1 MPRRDDIHTI
11 LLIGS
16 GPIVIGQACEFDYS
30 GTQAC
35 KALREDGYR
44 VVLVNS
50 NPATIMTDPNTA
62 DRTYIEPLT
71 WQMLEKVIEIERPDA
86 VLPTLGGQTALNLA
100 MELEQQGV
108 LAKHGVEMIGAKAE
122 AIRRGEDRELF
133 KQTMR
138 KINLETCRGRIVKSL
153 PDARDVLAEIGLPA
167 VIRPSFTLG
176 GSGSGVAY
184 NREEFDQKVQ
194 RGLDLSPI
202 GEVLV
207 EESILGWKEYEME
220 VMRDADDNA
229 VVICSIEN
237 FDPCGVHTGDSIT
250 VAPALTL
257 TDRQYQR
264 MRDAS
269 FAVIRA
275 IGVETGGSNI
285 QFAVEPQTG
294 RMIVIEMNPRV
305 SRSSA
310 LASKATGFPIAKI
323 AAKLAVGWRLHELSN
338 DITQKTKACFEP
350 SIDYIVVKVPR
361 FAFEK
366 FPEADSRLTT
376 QMKSVGETM
385 AIGRTFKE
393 ALQKALRGLEV
404 GSFGLGCDGKD
415 LWGTAAEP
423 SLDDIRVRVSTPDP
437 DRVWYLRYAI
447 KAGMPLDELHA
458 LTGIDP
464 WFLDQVQQIVEM
476 ESLLRTVGS
485 LAAIDDA
492 LLREAKQTGFCDRQL
507 AVLLGASEMEVRL
520 ERRRRGIVATFKSV
534 DTCAAEFEA
543 TTPYYYSTWEE
554 EDETRPKPPGKK
566 RVMILGGGPNR
577 IGQGIEFDYCCCH
590 ASYALRE
597 MGIESVMVNSNPETV
612 STDYDTSDMLFFEP
626 LTCEDVLNIADR
638 IDPDGVIV
646 QLGGQTPLNLARA
659 LAAAGLPIIGTS
671 VDTIEQAEDREKFR
685 ELLDRLELKQPASGI
700 ARTLEQARREV
711 ARIGYP
717 SLVRPS
723 FVLGGRAMEICY
735 DNVQFERYVAEAFA
749 VAQGQPVLIDRFLED
764 AIEVD
769 VDCICD
775 GKDVIIAGVMEH
787 IEEAGVHSGDSACAI
802 PPHSLPPEVV
812 AEIKAATSCL
822 ALRLGVVGLMNVQFA
837 VKREEGKQTLYVIEV
852 NPRASRT
859 VPFVSKATGLSVA
872 KVAVKVMAGMS
883 LAEQGIDADPVPSH
897 VSVKESVF
905 PFVKFAGVDI
915 VLGPEMRSTGEV
927 MGVSECFSI
936 AFAKSQIA
944 AGILLPETGR
954 IFLSVASPQAKE
966 IMVVLARR
974 LIDMGFELIATAGTA
989 RSLADAGIAVEVV
1002 KKLQE
1007 GHPNL
1012 LDHLIDGRVQLIFNT
1027 PRGKGARTDE
1037 GRIRAASVLYGV
1049 PCITTLPAAE
1059 ACVRAMEALRTESLG
1074 VQAIQDRLLVTQASA
1089 VPS

>member
-1 MPRRDDIHTI
+1 MPRRDDLHTI

-44 VVLVNS
+44 VILVNS

-71 WQMLEKVIEIERPDA
+71 CEMLEKVIAVEKPDA

-100 MELEQQGV
+100 MDLERRGI
-108 LAKHGVEMIGAKAE
+108 LAKYGVEMIGAKAD
-122 AIRRGEDRELF
+122 AIKRGEDRETF
-133 KQTMR
+133 KETMQ
-138 KINLETCRGRIVKSL
+138 KIGLDTCRGRIVRSL
-153 PDARDVLAEIGLPA
+153 DEAREVLAEVGLPA

-176 GSGSGVAY
+176 GSGSGVAF
-184 NREEFDQKVQ
+184 NREEFDHKVQ
-194 RGLDLSPI
+194 RGLDLSPVS
-202 GEVLV
+202 EVLV

-250 VAPALTL
+250 VAPAMTL
-257 TDRQYQR
+257 TDKQYQR

-269 FAVIRA
+269 FAVIRS

-285 QFAVEPQTG
+285 QFAVHPETG

-323 AAKLAVGWRLHELSN
+323 AAKLAVGWRLHELPN
-338 DITQKTKACFEP
+338 DITRKTKACFEP
-350 SIDYIVVKVPR
+350 AIDYVVVKVPR

-366 FPEADSRLTT
+366 FPEADSKLTT

-393 ALQKALRGLEV
+393 AFQKALRGLEV
-404 GSFGLGCDGKD
+404 GSFGFGCDGKD
-415 LWGTAAEP
+415 LWGTSAEP
-423 SLDDIRVRVSTPDP
+423 LLDDIRARVATPDP

-447 KAGMPLDELHA
+447 KAGMTIEELYR
-458 LTGIDP
+458 LTSIDP
-464 WFLDQVQQIVEM
+464 WFLDQLFQIVEL
-476 ESLLRTVGS
+476 ENRIRTSGPLKSIESSLLRQ
-485 LAAIDDA
+485 
-492 LLREAKQTGFCDRQL
+492 AKQAGFSDRQL
-507 AVLLGASEMEVRL
+507 AVLLGSSEIDVRE
-520 ERRRRGIVATFKSV
+520 ERKRHRIVATYKSV

-543 TTPYYYSTWEE
+543 ETPYYYSTWED
-554 EDETRPKPPGKK
+554 EDETRPKDKSKK

-590 ASYALRE
+590 ASFALRD
-597 MGIESVMVNSNPETV
+597 MGFESIMVNSNPETV

-638 IDPDGVIV
+638 IQPDGVIV

-659 LAAAGLPIIGTS
+659 LDAAGLPIIGTT
-671 VDTIEQAEDREKFR
+671 VDTIEMAEDREKFR
-685 ELLDRLELKQPASGI
+685 ELLDRLKLKQPASGI

-711 ARIGYP
+711 LRIGFP

-735 DNVQFERYVAEAFA
+735 DQVQFERYVAEAFA

-775 GKDVIIAGVMEH
+775 GNDVIVAGVMEH
-787 IEEAGVHSGDSACAI
+787 IEEAGVHSGDSACCI
-802 PPHSLPPEVV
+802 PPHSLSPESIL
-812 AEIKAATSCL
+812 EIKTAAVEMAR
-822 ALRLGVVGLMNVQFA
+822 ALSVIGLMNVQFA
-837 VKREEGKQTLYVIEV
+837 VKKEDGKPTLYVIEV

-859 VPFVSKATGLSVA
+859 VPFVAKATGLPAA
-872 KVAVKVMAGMS
+872 KVAVKVMTGMTLS
-883 LAEQGIDADPVPSH
+883 EQGVTEDPVPAH
-897 VSVKESVF
+897 MSVKESVF

-915 VLGPEMRSTGEV
+915 ALGPEMRSTGEV
-927 MGVSECFSI
+927 MGISEHFSI

-954 IFLSVASPQAKE
+954 IFVSVASLQAKSV
-966 IMVVLARR
+966 MVKVAPR
-974 LIDMGFELIATAGTA
+974 LVNLGFELIATEGTA
-989 RSLADAGIAVEVV
+989 RALSESGVPVRTV

-1012 LDHLIDGRVQLIFNT
+1012 LDYLIDGDVQLIFNT

-1037 GRIRAASVLYGV
+1037 GRIRAASVQYGV
-1049 PCITTLPAAE
+1049 PCITTLPAVE
-1059 ACVRAMEALRTESLG
+1059 ACVRAMEARQKESLS
-1074 VQAIQDRLLVTQASA
+1074 VQSIQDRFPESVMAR
-1089 VPS
+1089 